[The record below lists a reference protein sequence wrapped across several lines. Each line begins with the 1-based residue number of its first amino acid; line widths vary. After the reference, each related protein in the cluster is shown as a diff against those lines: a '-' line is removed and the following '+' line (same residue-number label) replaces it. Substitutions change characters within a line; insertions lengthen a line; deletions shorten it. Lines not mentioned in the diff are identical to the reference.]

1 MCNPHVILM
10 VAVLVACGGCSSFP
24 PQRLSPSVGQRF
36 YRDVTLIAV
45 SENDII
51 VRRNESSHTVPITI
65 PKDGKAHPIGEL
77 EAIKVLKIDKH
88 RGVEVEVSSV
98 KRFGF
103 LTFPPD

>member
-1 MCNPHVILM
+1 MRNPYAILM
-10 VAVLVACGGCSSFP
+10 VAVLVGCGGCASFP

-51 VRRNESSHTVPITI
+51 IRRNESDPAPITI
-65 PKDGKAHPIGEL
+65 LKDGKAHTIGQL
-77 EAIKVLKIDKH
+77 EAIKVLEIDKH
-88 RGVEVEVSSV
+88 RGAEVEVSSV
-98 KRFGF
+98 RRFGF